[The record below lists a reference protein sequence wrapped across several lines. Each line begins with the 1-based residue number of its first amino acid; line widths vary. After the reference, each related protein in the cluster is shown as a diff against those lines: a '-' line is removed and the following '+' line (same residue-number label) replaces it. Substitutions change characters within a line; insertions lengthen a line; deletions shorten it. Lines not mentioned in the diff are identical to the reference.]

1 VIMAT
6 NLQTSSDPS
15 VPSLMSGIVHDFQEL
30 IKQQVELFKTEIKAD
45 IRKSKEAAASLAIGL
60 CFLLLGGILACFTLV
75 YILKDLAGLPEW
87 ASYLIV
93 TLMGAIPGGILV
105 LIGWRKFHSFN
116 PLPDET
122 AQAVKE
128 TLEWT
133 TKPK

>member
-1 VIMAT
+1 MAA

-15 VPSLMSGIVHDFQEL
+15 VPSLLSGIVHDAQEL
-30 IKQQVELFKTEIKAD
+30 FKQQVELFKTEVKAD
-45 IRKSKEAAASLAIGL
+45 IRKTKEAAASLALGL
-60 CFLLLGGILACFTLV
+60 GFLLLGALLCCLTLV
-75 YILKDLAGLPEW
+75 YVLHDLASLPLW
-87 ASYLIV
+87 SSYLIV
-93 TLMGAIPGGILV
+93 TLIVSLPGGILA